1 MPSLCSNLGAAAW
14 FLEDSCSPGLHICYG
29 SLHSTGGPGVS
40 NAYQSELQGM
50 YAMLLAVRS
59 ICQAF
64 SLPSGKVTLGCD
76 NLGVLS
82 QLQFPKEMVSCS
94 CKHADLIWA
103 CQDLLLHLLPIHVS
117 LVHV

>member
-1 MPSLCSNLGAAAW
+1 
-14 FLEDSCSPGLHICYG
+14 
-29 SLHSTGGPGVS
+29 
-40 NAYQSELQGM
+40 M

-82 QLQFPKEMVSCS
+82 QLRFPKEMASYS
-94 CKHADLIWA
+94 CKHADLIQA
-103 CQDLLLHLLPIHVS
+103 CQSLLCLLPIHVS